1 MGFADLALAQVPV
14 GGLPLVGRMDKLAI
28 ALGLNGLA
36 VLTVSLFAG
45 LFLWRTLLRK
55 DDSHG
60 WHLLHAGGSGRG
72 VMLMALAGIIHL
84 VALPEWLMS
93 LAAWAVV
100 YFVWASTI
108 AMVIT
113 AVTGEHGFG
122 FSGPLVNRFA
132 HLLYVTGAAAVFP
145 GVFVLGSGLLITLLR

>member
-1 MGFADLALAQVPV
+1 V
-14 GGLPLVGRMDKLAI
+14 DKLAI

-36 VLTVSLFAG
+36 VLAISLFAG
-45 LFLWRTLLRK
+45 LFLYLALLHE

-72 VMLMALAGIIHL
+72 VMLMALAGIVHL
-84 VALPEWLMS
+84 VALPEWLVS
-93 LAAWAVV
+93 LAAWAIV

-122 FSGPLVNRFA
+122 FSGPLINRFA

-145 GVFVLGSGLLITLLR
+145 GVFVLGYGFLTALFR

>member
-1 MGFADLALAQVPV
+1 
-14 GGLPLVGRMDKLAI
+14 MDKLAI

-36 VLTVSLFAG
+36 VLAISLLAG
-45 LFLWRTLLRK
+45 LFLYLALLHK
-55 DDSHG
+55 EDSHG

-72 VMLMALAGIIHL
+72 VMLMALAGIVHL
-84 VALPEWLMS
+84 VVLPEWLVS
-93 LAAWAVV
+93 LAAWAIV

-122 FSGPLVNRFA
+122 FSGPPINRFA

-145 GVFVLGSGLLITLLR
+145 GVFVLGYGFLTALLR